1 MIPLEAYL
9 ALSGLIFSIGLISIL
24 INRNLIV
31 VFISLEVML
40 AGVNLALVSL
50 SHYMND
56 IRGQILAIFSIAV
69 AAGSVAVGLSL
80 LVGYFNLKKNVD
92 IEELSELREEQENA

>member
-9 ALSGLIFSIGLISIL
+9 ILAGLIFSIGLVNL
-24 INRNLIV
+24 FINRNLII

-40 AGVNLALVSL
+40 AGVNLALVAL

-56 IRGQILAIFSIAV
+56 IRGQVLAIFTIAV

-80 LVGYFNLKKNVD
+80 LIAHFNLKKSVD
-92 IEELSELREEQENA
+92 TEELCELKEE

>member
-9 ALSGLIFSIGLISIL
+9 ALAGLIFSIGLISIL

-31 VFISLEVML
+31 IFISLEVML
-40 AGVNLALVSL
+40 AGVNLALVAL

-56 IRGQILAIFSIAV
+56 IRGQVLAIFSIAV

-80 LVGYFNLKKNVD
+80 LVAYFNLEKNVD
-92 IEELSELREEQENA
+92 IEALSKLKEE

>member
-9 ALSGLIFSIGLISIL
+9 ILAGLIFSMGLINLL
-24 INRNLIV
+24 INRNLII

-40 AGVNLALVSL
+40 AGINLALVAL

-56 IRGQILAIFSIAV
+56 IRGQVLAIFTIAV

-80 LVGYFNLKKNVD
+80 LIAHFNLKRSVD
-92 IEELSELREEQENA
+92 TEELSELKEE

>member
-9 ALSGLIFSIGLISIL
+9 ILAGLIFSMGLINLL
-24 INRNLIV
+24 INRNLII
-31 VFISLEVML
+31 VFVSLEVML
-40 AGVNLALVSL
+40 AGVNLALVAL

-56 IRGQILAIFSIAV
+56 IRGQVLAIFTIAV

-80 LVGYFNLKKNVD
+80 LIAHFNLKKSVD
-92 IEELSELREEQENA
+92 TEEIRELKEE

>member
-9 ALSGLIFSIGLISIL
+9 ILAGLIFSMGLINLL
-24 INRNLIV
+24 INRNLII

-40 AGVNLALVSL
+40 AGINLAFIAL

-56 IRGQILAIFSIAV
+56 IRGQVLAIFTIAV

-80 LVGYFNLKKNVD
+80 LIAHFNLRRNVD
-92 IEELSELREEQENA
+92 TEELSELKEE

>member
-9 ALSGLIFSIGLISIL
+9 ILAGLIFSMGLINLL
-24 INRNLIV
+24 INRNLII

-40 AGVNLALVSL
+40 AGINLALVAL

-56 IRGQILAIFSIAV
+56 VRGQVLAIFTIAV

-80 LVGYFNLKKNVD
+80 LIAHFNLKRSVD
-92 IEELSELREEQENA
+92 TEELSELKEE

>member
-9 ALSGLIFSIGLISIL
+9 ILAGLIFSMGLINLL
-24 INRNLIV
+24 INRNLIIA
-31 VFISLEVML
+31 FISLEVML
-40 AGVNLALVSL
+40 AGINLALVAL

-56 IRGQILAIFSIAV
+56 VRGQVLAIFTIAV

-80 LVGYFNLKKNVD
+80 LIAHFNLKRSVD
-92 IEELSELREEQENA
+92 TEELSELKEE

>member
-9 ALSGLIFSIGLISIL
+9 ILAGLIFSMGLVNLL
-24 INRNLIV
+24 INRNLII

-40 AGVNLALVSL
+40 AGVNIALVAL

-56 IRGQILAIFSIAV
+56 IRGQVLAIFTIAV

-80 LVGYFNLKKNVD
+80 LIAHFNLKRNVD
-92 IEELSELREEQENA
+92 TEELSELKEE

>member
-9 ALSGLIFSIGLISIL
+9 ALAGLIFSIGVISIL
-24 INRNLIV
+24 INRNLIII
-31 VFISLEVML
+31 FISLEVML
-40 AGVNLALVSL
+40 AGVNLALVAL

-56 IRGQILAIFSIAV
+56 IRGQVLALFSIAV

-80 LVGYFNLKKNVD
+80 LVAHFDLKQSVD
-92 IEELSELREEQENA
+92 MEELSELKEE